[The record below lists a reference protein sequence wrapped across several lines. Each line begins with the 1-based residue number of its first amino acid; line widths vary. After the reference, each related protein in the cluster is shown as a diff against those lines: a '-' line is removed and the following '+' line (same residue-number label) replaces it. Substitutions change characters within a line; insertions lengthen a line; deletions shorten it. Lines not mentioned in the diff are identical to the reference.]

1 MIDLS
6 IIQIILILLVSLFA
20 GFESVL
26 DVWQLH
32 QPIITVALIGAITG
46 NLTEGLILGGS
57 LQLIVLGWMNIG
69 AAQAPDA
76 AIAGIISAILVLV
89 HGASTGEGIALAIPL
104 AIAGQVLTIF
114 VRTLAVGLG
123 HYADGK
129 AKDGNIRGVE
139 LANIAG
145 LFLQGLRVAI
155 PAGLVLAI
163 SASAVTTALNAIP
176 DWITGGL
183 AVGGGMI
190 VAVGYAMVINMMASK
205 KTWPFFF
212 LGFALAALT
221 ELNLIAMGI
230 IGLALAV
237 IYIQISPEFNDNSGG
252 GSGGSGGGGSV
263 DDALDEILEDY

>member
-1 MIDLS
+1 MVDLN
-6 IIQIILILLVSLFA
+6 IIQIILILLVALFA

-26 DVWQLH
+26 DIFQLH
-32 QPIITVALIGAITG
+32 QPIITGALIGLITG
-46 NLTEGLILGGS
+46 DLTTGLILGGS

-76 AIAGIISAILVLV
+76 AIAGVVSAILVLAK
-89 HGASTGEGIALAIPL
+89 GASNSEGIAIAIPL

-114 VRTLAVGLG
+114 VRTIAVGLG
-123 HYADGK
+123 HYADRQ
-129 AKDGNIRGVE
+129 AAEGNIRGIE
-139 LANIAG
+139 LANIGG

-155 PAGLVLAI
+155 PAGLVLAVP
-163 SASAVTTALNAIP
+163 AETVTDAINLIP

-205 KTWPFFF
+205 TTWPFFF
-212 LGFALAALT
+212 IGFALAAVT
-221 ELNLIAMGI
+221 ELNLIATGI

-237 IYIQISPEFNDNSGG
+237 IYVQIAPEFNQGSGG
-252 GSGGSGGGGSV
+252 GGGGGSV
-263 DDALDEILEDY
+263 DDQLDEILEDY